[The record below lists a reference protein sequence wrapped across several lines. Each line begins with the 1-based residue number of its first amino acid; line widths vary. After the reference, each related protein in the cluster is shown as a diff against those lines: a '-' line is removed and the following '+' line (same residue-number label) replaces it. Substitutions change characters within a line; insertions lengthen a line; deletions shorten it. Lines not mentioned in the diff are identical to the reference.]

1 MEKQNLIKN
10 NLNGINIILL
20 KVLFRIMSF
29 KEKFRE
35 GVISAKD
42 FSREDIDYI
51 LKKAKGMILNKK
63 RTEILKGKILATLF
77 FEPSTR
83 TRLSFE
89 SAMYRLGG
97 NVIGFHTGD
106 VSSIKKGESI
116 ADTIRTVENYSD
128 GIVMRHNLE
137 GAARLAAK
145 FSKIPVVNAG
155 SGSGEHPTQALLDL
169 LTITEEGHSLDGLNI
184 GIMGDLKYG
193 RTVHSLSILLS
204 NYDANIYFISP
215 RDLMLRKRDK
225 DFLQQRQTKYKEI
238 EKYREILSILDILY
252 VTRIQKERFADVEEY
267 EKVKE
272 FYVFGKKDLEET
284 KDDFN
289 IMHPLPRVT
298 EISPEIDGSPKSIYF
313 KQAYYGIPMRMAI
326 LAELLSD

>member
-1 MEKQNLIKN
+1 
-10 NLNGINIILL
+10 
-20 KVLFRIMSF
+20 MSF
-29 KEKFRE
+29 KEKFKE
-35 GVISAKD
+35 GIISAKD

-51 LKKAKGMILNKK
+51 LKKAKDITLNKNNS
-63 RTEILKGKILATLF
+63 EVLKGKILATLF

-97 NVIGFHTGD
+97 NIIGFHTGD

-145 FSKIPVVNAG
+145 FAKIPIINAG

-169 LTITEEGHSLDGLNI
+169 LTITEEGHNLDNLNI

-204 NYDANIYFISP
+204 NFDANIYLISP
-215 RDLMLRKRDK
+215 KILMLRKRDK
-225 DFLQQRQTKYKEI
+225 DFLQQRQVKYKEI
-238 EKYREILSILDILY
+238 EKYRDILSILDILY
-252 VTRIQKERFADVEEY
+252 VTRIQKERFADIEEY
-267 EKVKE
+267 EKVKD
-272 FYVFGKKDLEET
+272 FFVFGKKDLAET
-284 KDDFN
+284 KDNFK
-289 IMHPLPRVT
+289 IMHPLPRIT
-298 EISPEIDGSPKSIYF
+298 EISPAIDGSPKSIYF

-326 LAELLSD
+326 LAELLSN